1 MLFTEKEDVI
11 LYAVDARNL
20 EAIEIFKD
28 DIVLDNRNYFKKML
42 HYYTCRE
49 LDQGNIKGKMHEIV
63 KILYGKDKLNINAT
77 QVLEKPIIF
86 YYLYYRE
93 FALAEEL
100 IQMGA
105 DVNVKVDTGARND
118 IGYLMEPMICEF
130 IIRMNPKRDFPE
142 DFEDVIAW
150 LKSKGADESI
160 KPDVAPFKRVSEE
173 IE

>member
-11 LYAVDARNL
+11 LYAIGERNL
-20 EAIEIFKD
+20 EAIEILKD
-28 DIVLDNRNYFKKML
+28 DIVLENRNIFRKML
-42 HYYTCRE
+42 HYYVGRE
-49 LDQGNIKGKMHEIV
+49 LDQGNIKGEMHEIV

-105 DVNVKVDTGARND
+105 DVNVKVDTGARSD

-150 LKSKGADESI
+150 LKSKGADENLE
-160 KPDVAPFKRVSEE
+160 PDVAPFKRVSAE
-173 IE
+173 

>member
-1 MLFTEKEDVI
+1 
-11 LYAVDARNL
+11 
-20 EAIEIFKD
+20 
-28 DIVLDNRNYFKKML
+28 
-42 HYYTCRE
+42 
-49 LDQGNIKGKMHEIV
+49 MHEIV
-63 KILYGKDKLNINAT
+63 KILYGKNKLNINKT

-105 DVNVKVDTGARND
+105 DVNVKVDTGAQND

-130 IIRMNPKRDFPE
+130 IIRMNPKRDFPD

-150 LKSKGADESI
+150 LKSKGADQTIE
-160 KPDVAPFKRVSEE
+160 PDVSPFKRVSPDGK
-173 IE
+173 IIDNTH